1 MDQYVKQPPM
11 SLRQLERMQEQLF
24 RESGPF
30 YHLLTNPLENAI
42 IFQDEEERKV
52 AINFIA
58 IIAREVNVE
67 ILVFAL
73 MNNHFHFIIRGEKV
87 DGIEFFRR
95 LKKRLSYF
103 LARKGR
109 PNVLDPVEPQTQAI
123 TSLTQLRNE
132 IAYVIRNPYV
142 VIVDV
147 NPFAYPWCSGYLYF
161 NPLLPFLESKPADAL
176 SYREKRN
183 ITRSSDANLDS
194 SFRVRNGMIA
204 LESFMNY
211 RLVEEL
217 FPNARKFTWWVIK
230 NVEAQVETAIRLGE
244 HPNPSDDELYIT
256 TMRICEDQFNKK
268 GNQNLTDKEK
278 MNLAV
283 TLKNN
288 WYASNAQVAR
298 LSGLPIDT
306 VNALFPM
313 AAKPKG

>member
-1 MDQYVKQPPM
+1 
-11 SLRQLERMQEQLF
+11 
-24 RESGPF
+24 
-30 YHLLTNPLENAI
+30 
-42 IFQDEEERKV
+42 
-52 AINFIA
+52 
-58 IIAREVNVE
+58 
-67 ILVFAL
+67 
-73 MNNHFHFIIRGEKV
+73 
-87 DGIEFFRR
+87 
-95 LKKRLSYF
+95 
-103 LARKGR
+103 
-109 PNVLDPVEPQTQAI
+109 
-123 TSLTQLRNE
+123 
-132 IAYVIRNPYV
+132 
-142 VIVDV
+142 
-147 NPFAYPWCSGYLYF
+147 
-161 NPLLPFLESKPADAL
+161 
-176 SYREKRN
+176 
-183 ITRSSDANLDS
+183 
-194 SFRVRNGMIA
+194 
-204 LESFMNY
+204 MNY